1 MKKFLSLS
9 ALSLLMLPLF
19 AQAQQAFTTP
29 DQASVALHEA
39 IKKQDRA
46 ALTSLLG
53 DNWQQVLPPEGV
65 DPAAVARFLRDWDR
79 GHRIEQQGHVAH
91 LNVGKEDWQLPLPIV
106 KTDKGW
112 HFNMQGAADEILTRT
127 IGRNE
132 LSAIEA
138 AHAYVAAQQD
148 YYQLNQA
155 YAQKF
160 LSSEGKKDGLYW
172 PVSAGEAPSPLGPA
186 FSPEQPGMGYH
197 GYHFRILTAQ
207 GAKAEGGEKQYLK
220 EGRMTDGFA
229 MIAWPVT
236 YGETGVATFI
246 VDSQDQVY
254 QADLGEETA
263 KKVEA
268 ITAFDPDDSW
278 QVVTQ

>member
-1 MKKFLSLS
+1 MNKFLSLS
-9 ALSLLMLPLF
+9 ALSLLMLPLL
-19 AQAQQAFTTP
+19 AQAQQTFTTP

-53 DNWQQVLPPEGV
+53 DNWQQILPPEGV
-65 DPAAVARFLRDWDR
+65 DPAAVARFLRDWDL
-79 GHRIEQQGHVAH
+79 GHRTELQGHVAH
-91 LNVGKEDWQLPLPIV
+91 LNVGKQDWQLPLPIV

-112 HFNMQGAADEILTRT
+112 HFNTPGAADEILTRT

-148 YYQLNQA
+148 YYQLNQS

-160 LSSEGKKDGLYW
+160 MSSEGKKDGLYW

-236 YGETGVATFI
+236 YGETGIATFI

-268 ITAFDPDDSW
+268 ITSFAPDNSW